1 MKNLKELRLGGGV
14 LILDGHRVISPIIPQ
29 KYSEMDNDILVKG
42 EAFIDGAVYARQLQV
57 DQGPLTV
64 CGALFAKNSLTVRAA
79 NDQKLEF
86 RKAVACGGTIDM
98 CDSGHATFGADV
110 NASIVKLKNAVV
122 AANVFGSEVTLDSCV
137 VLGGVFATKSLQ
149 ITNCVVGTFNAPSVA
164 MAGPN
169 YILYP
174 SVFSVE
180 PIHAGE
186 GARMFNLTL
195 ADWGSL
201 LKGLPENEQSGYIEI
216 DLQADE
222 QKISLKD
229 YEGNVTLW
237 ETYSVAGKVLAADML
252 DLKKLNNHFI
262 LSVGTLGEQLIK
274 DYDLGCDK
282 KGKPIKL
289 TLDTIGDFFRNIQ
302 SGKIKVKPVDGHVSF
317 DDLKKYYA
325 QCDG

>member
-1 MKNLKELRLGGGV
+1 MRGSQGHLADCHVLFVKDRKQFRQNQVGGS
-14 LILDGHRVISPIIPQ
+14 L
-29 KYSEMDNDILVKG
+29 
-42 EAFIDGAVYARQLQV
+42 
-57 DQGPLTV
+57 
-64 CGALFAKNSLTVRAA
+64 GALGIFGGLFKPQAKLARRRERFCVKVAKAKLPLKAGALGFWQLAHAA
-79 NDQKLEF
+79 
-86 RKAVACGGTIDM
+86 A
-98 CDSGHATFGADV
+98 
-110 NASIVKLKNAVV
+110 
-122 AANVFGSEVTLDSCV
+122 
-137 VLGGVFATKSLQ
+137 
-149 ITNCVVGTFNAPSVA
+149 
-164 MAGPN
+164 
-169 YILYP
+169 
-174 SVFSVE
+174 
-180 PIHAGE
+180 

-201 LKGLPENEQSGYIEI
+201 LKGVPENEQSGCIEI

-229 YEGNVTLW
+229 HEGNVTLW

-274 DYDLGCDK
+274 EYDLGCDK